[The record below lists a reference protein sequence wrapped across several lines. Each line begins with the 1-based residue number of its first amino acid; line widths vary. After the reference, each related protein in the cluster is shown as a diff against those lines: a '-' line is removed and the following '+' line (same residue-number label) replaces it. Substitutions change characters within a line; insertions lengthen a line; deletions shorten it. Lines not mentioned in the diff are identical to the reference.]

1 MCIKNWF
8 KKKEEMKKNWIYYGV
23 FFSEKTGNA
32 ILNYVKNWFAENGK
46 EFPEDWK
53 IYCEHMTLVYND
65 GSEGAQKFA
74 DGVEPFLGQT
84 ASMRVLSIGVSDR
97 AIAIGVDYKTNNE
110 HSHVTVAVT
119 PDGGKPVESN
129 YIENWTPAKG
139 DFYVTGTYKKVC

>member
-8 KKKEEMKKNWIYYGV
+8 KKKEEVKKNWIYYGV
-23 FFSEKTGNA
+23 FFSEKTGKA
-32 ILNYVKNWFAENGK
+32 ILKYVKDWFNKNGK

-53 IYCEHMTLVYND
+53 IYCEHMTLVFND
-65 GSEGAQKFA
+65 GSESAQKFA
-74 DGVEPFLGQT
+74 DFVEPFLGQS

-129 YIENWTPAKG
+129 YITDWTPVEKA
-139 DFYVTGTYKKVC
+139 FYLSGTIKKVS